1 MQHFEHI
8 APHFSFFSFSFFF
21 KANKVMSVWGNRRW
35 RWSPLALISS
45 AADSVGC
52 TPEGSGDESLI
63 TAGHCCCV
71 CSWGQ
76 ELLYYLLL
84 SHWAFRWS
92 WHHLTPHLP
101 CSQTLLYKNTLNAHR
116 WLYTHFHFFSTFV
129 VFFLKFPLMMKLIA
143 YLAVD
148 SLYLYARSQSGIWVR
163 DMLVQHDI
171 MTALTF

>member
-1 MQHFEHI
+1 
-8 APHFSFFSFSFFF
+8 
-21 KANKVMSVWGNRRW
+21 MSVWGNRRW

-116 WLYTHFHFFSTFV
+116 WLYTHFHFFFHICCFFSEVPAHDEANSIFGCWFFV
-129 VFFLKFPLMMKLIA
+129 SVCKVSVWHLGERYA
-143 YLAVD
+143 CAAWHYD
-148 SLYLYARSQSGIWVR
+148 SL
-163 DMLVQHDI
+163 DI
-171 MTALTF
+171 LDLNVAHAVLHHNMSP